1 MPWKEKKKLMQL
13 EKKNNKKKQNQ
24 ISLYITPTIF
34 KKFAHINYEKE
45 KFTNWEENAKNG
57 VFTGEYKEGEQQEG
71 QEG

>member
-34 KKFAHINYEKE
+34 RKFDHINYDKE
-45 KFTNWEENAKNG
+45 KF
-57 VFTGEYKEGEQQEG
+57 
-71 QEG
+71 